1 MRKRIKRIGAIV
13 LGFIVALG
21 TKVFGVDSSDTL
33 DLNYIFRATEPVP
46 LYGVEPP
53 ILRLSP
59 VLKILAITIIP
70 IILIIGLFIYTKRNK
85 NSYSNSK
92 KVKIAKIIY
101 RVLLI
106 LVALLITAACVVKIL
121 IDLSY
126 IIVA

>member
-1 MRKRIKRIGAIV
+1 MIKRVKRIGAIV

-21 TKVFGVDSSDTL
+21 TKVFGVDSS
-33 DLNYIFRATEPVP
+33 IFRGVDTS

>member
-21 TKVFGVDSSDTL
+21 TKVSGLDWRGSLNSSE
-33 DLNYIFRATEPVP
+33 YA
-46 LYGVEPP
+46 VEPP

-126 IIVA
+126 IVVA